1 MNEKQTR
8 QAFAAEAEFERKL
21 DAAEAALRKAQDEA
35 REAREKASEEAE
47 TLRRKVKA
55 AKKKT
60 EREREQVEEKDAE
73 LARFTQKLQDVM
85 NLLDASREECE
96 SLRASTSE
104 SDSGATQATAQ
115 LEAEVATLA
124 GQVAELK
131 GTLRARALRRRRE
144 ARRARPRG
152 GDQSRQSHHRRG

>member
-1 MNEKQTR
+1 MTTVEAQLEKAQREIEHLRGVNEKQTR

-21 DAAEAALRKAQDEA
+21 DAAEAALGKAQDEA

-85 NLLDASREECE
+85 NLLDASRDE
-96 SLRASTSE
+96 
-104 SDSGATQATAQ
+104 
-115 LEAEVATLA
+115 
-124 GQVAELK
+124 
-131 GTLRARALRRRRE
+131 
-144 ARRARPRG
+144 
-152 GDQSRQSHHRRG
+152 